1 MAGMSADT
9 YRSRNANYRPRAA
22 GAPGGDRAAGV
33 AGAHRAS
40 AGNIRQHSDT
50 SHAARTRHGTRH
62 MAYGTRPWRAI
73 SAAIPPA
80 PHPPRLPPACTNTKR
95 VPWRGSTTTYPY
107 VLPRGAAAE
116 PWSMSK
122 AVTTRQ
128 GRVPYAVCRVP
139 WRVRAACD
147 VSLCCCMLPAD
158 RRGARRHPPPRPIAP
173 GALGRSNSRWTDRYD
188 TYADIP
194 AKMCNDR

>member
-1 MAGMSADT
+1 LAGMSAYVS
-9 YRSRNANYRPRAA
+9 YRSRSNANST
-22 GAPGGDRAAGV
+22 APGRRGRSGGGGGCRRAP
-33 AGAHRAS
+33 RRS
-40 AGNIRQHSDT
+40 AGNIQQHSDT

-62 MAYGTRPWRAI
+62 TAYGTRPWRAI
-73 SAAIPPA
+73 SAVIPPA

-128 GRVPYAVCRVP
+128 GRSPYRRVAAHRQAP
-139 WRVRAACD
+139 QPRPETANNRAQVYCFWCA
-147 VSLCCCMLPAD
+147 SFGRRMLP
-158 RRGARRHPPPRPIAP
+158 RRARAHHDHA
-173 GALGRSNSRWTDRYD
+173 
-188 TYADIP
+188 
-194 AKMCNDR
+194 CE